1 MSLEVSFRFPT
12 YEEKQEF
19 EALAANRGQT
29 LSQLTRW
36 CLYKYRMDR
45 SNGAEASKAY
55 RARKRGEI
63 ASSTT
68 RTAEAQ

>member
-1 MSLEVSFRFPT
+1 MGREVCFSFASD
-12 YEEKQEF
+12 EEKQEF
-19 EALAANRGQT
+19 EALAASRGQT
-29 LSQLTRW
+29 LSQLARW

-63 ASSTT
+63 TSSM
-68 RTAEAQ
+68 RGTAEAQ

>member
-1 MSLEVSFRFPT
+1 MNLEVSFRFPT

-19 EALAANRGQT
+19 EKLAANRGQT

-63 ASSTT
+63 ASSTM
-68 RTAEAQ
+68 RTAKAQ